1 MVHALQ
7 LALGFSSV
15 VLVYLL
21 ARRLGVGNFGAFAVA
36 AAFAVSPPLVLYE
49 AWPLYAVATTFLVLG
64 TTHAATRHVQEG
76 RISDAVLTGL
86 LLGALLLTAPP
97 TTSCS
102 FR

>member
-21 ARRLGVGNFGAFAVA
+21 ARRLGVGNFG
-36 AAFAVSPPLVLYE
+36 AFAVSPPLVLYE